1 MTLYSYIITSI
12 KHVTMKPKVDF
23 LGFEFLNDPPHLLAE
38 EVKRTNVKI
47 LSRVMGL
54 YRSRRGMWK

>member
-38 EVKRTNVKI
+38 
-47 LSRVMGL
+47 G
-54 YRSRRGMWK
+54 